1 MDELSSEL
9 LNLGVACM
17 EAQQPFRPSPQQA
30 LEVLLVDF
38 LAARL
43 DISLDVASSVFVRWE
58 NHLGGR
64 AALQNLIAL
73 AFEEAP

>member
-1 MDELSSEL
+1 MDSLPLEL

-17 EAQQPFRPSPQQA
+17 EAQQPFRPTPQQT

-38 LAARL
+38 LAAQF
-43 DISLDVASSVFVRWE
+43 DISLDAALSVLVRWE
-58 NHLGGR
+58 NRLGGR
-64 AALQNLIAL
+64 TALQNLIAL